1 MCWDNKILG
10 AVKGRFREV
19 RQEWYHKISFYLAKE
34 LCLVDNG
41 KLTNKID
48 NRKVEMLWGKASL
61 MRFNLGN
68 LLAALRKVNSVV
80 MGKRTKKKLV
90 TSIYAETKWSVD
102 NAALVMQR
110 RETEGEAAVPP
121 DAGLGGNLKERS

>member
-1 MCWDNKILG
+1 M
-10 AVKGRFREV
+10 
-19 RQEWYHKISFYLAKE
+19 
-34 LCLVDNG
+34 
-41 KLTNKID
+41 
-48 NRKVEMLWGKASL
+48 

-102 NAALVMQR
+102 NAALAMQR
-110 RETEGEAAVPP
+110 RETEDEAAVPP
-121 DAGLGGNLKERS
+121 DAGLGGNLKDNLQKGHRAYKRVRRE